1 MVISAPVINT
11 NCSKWIN
18 SMIDINYHKKKEAAK
33 QELLR
38 KNKRRKEIEQRE
50 CSKSDNWK
58 YNYYKACFE
67 ELKDRV
73 PYDIYKKIQKEY
85 RTNEHLEKID
95 KIHQEEIER
104 FNSKNEK
111 IDSLNKKIQET
122 QSNWKFFIYRF
133 IAFLFVIPIPYLM
146 YLYGG
151 SVLFGLSIFIM
162 FIASGILF
170 NNEKE
175 EILKKLNTE
184 LDDEI
189 NFTLTKGF
197 LEVEPRDY
205 FSYEKLKREKK
216 DDSFFSEATTVYY
229 LFIEDY
235 DGKAY
240 KIGITNQKI
249 SERFGED
256 FCKITVLDTML
267 CKTRIEAYSIEQEI
281 LRKYKK
287 FQYKGKDL
295 LSNGNTELFYLD
307 IRTEI

>member
-1 MVISAPVINT
+1 
-11 NCSKWIN
+11 
-18 SMIDINYHKKKEAAK
+18 MIDINYHKKEKAKKEAVK

-38 KNKRRKEIEQRE
+38 KSKRRKEIEQRE
-50 CSKSDNWK
+50 RSKSDNWK

-73 PYDIYKKIQKEY
+73 PYDIYKKIQREY
-85 RTNEHLEKID
+85 RTNEHFEKINN
-95 KIHQEEIER
+95 IHQQEIER
-104 FNSKNEK
+104 FNSKNEI
-111 IDSLNKKIQET
+111 IDNLNRKIQET
-122 QSNWKFFIYRF
+122 QSNWRFFIYRF

-146 YLYGG
+146 YLYGESG
-151 SVLFGLSIFIM
+151 LFGVSIFTM

-170 NNEKE
+170 NNEKKD
-175 EILKKLNTE
+175 IQKKLNTE

-205 FSYEKLKREKK
+205 FGYEKLKREKK
-216 DDSFFSEATTVYY
+216 HDSFFSEATTVYY
-229 LFIEDY
+229 LFVEDY
-235 DGKAY
+235 NGEAY

-256 FCKITVLDTML
+256 FYKITVLDTIL
-267 CKTRIEAYSIEQEI
+267 CRTRIEAYSIEQEI

-287 FQYKGKDL
+287 FQYKGENL
-295 LSNGNTELFYLD
+295 LINGNTELFYLD